1 MSCTSTFLY
10 NIISNMEK
18 INGVKQLTLV
28 LMDIL
33 GKGFCDVVELS
44 SVNYRQYRF
53 DISNTNSFGPI
64 KKFLKLAAQ
73 QIQKFAK
80 TQDIPDDNEIY
91 CRNTGSDK
99 LLVPFYFIDEYI
111 HLLYRL
117 MEGLELSGLKEFV
130 SICIALCNSQD
141 DSALQAPDET
151 IERLYKQGLYPKKDY
166 EVFCEF
172 KRRSFRKEYYSVC
185 RDVIIKRNEESSF
198 FDWPLREISNTIN
211 TLDWNDDDE
220 LVSSRTIER
229 MKGEKGP
236 RLWSSISDIISIA
249 ACDRYHKEESILK
262 EFEIFQARIL
272 MAYFFENFVYSKT
285 LLEEYEQ
292 SDLYLMLKDGLNY
305 KL

>member
-1 MSCTSTFLY
+1 
-10 NIISNMEK
+10 MEK
-18 INGVKQLTLV
+18 IEEIKQLTLA

-44 SVNYRQYRF
+44 PENYRQYRF
-53 DISNTNSFGPI
+53 NISNAKDFVPI
-64 KKFLKLAAQ
+64 QKFLRIATSE
-73 QIQKFAK
+73 IQKFAK
-80 TQDIPDDNEIY
+80 TQAIPDDGEIY
-91 CRNTGSDK
+91 CRDTGSDK

-111 HLLYRL
+111 HLLSLL
-117 MEGLELSGLKEFV
+117 MSGLELSGLKEFI
-130 SICIALCNSQD
+130 SIAFCNSQD

-151 IERLYKQGLYPKKDY
+151 TERLFKEGLYPEEDY
-166 EVFCEF
+166 TAFCEF

-185 RDVIIKRNEESSF
+185 REVINNRDKEASF
-198 FDWPLREISNTIN
+198 FYWPLREISNTVN

-236 RLWSSISDIISIA
+236 RLWSSISDVISIA
-249 ACDRYHKEESILK
+249 ACDRYHKEESTLK

-285 LLEEYEQ
+285 LLQEYNQ
-292 SDLYLMLKDGLNY
+292 ADLYQFLKDGLEF

>member
-1 MSCTSTFLY
+1 
-10 NIISNMEK
+10 MEK
-18 INGVKQLTLV
+18 INEIKQLTLV

-53 DISNTNSFGPI
+53 DISNANDFEPI

-80 TQDIPDDNEIY
+80 TQDIPYDNEIY
-91 CRNTGSDK
+91 CRDTGSDK

-117 MEGLELSGLKEFV
+117 MEGLELSGLKEFI
-130 SICIALCNSQD
+130 SICIAFCNSQD
-141 DSALQAPDET
+141 ENALQAPDENT
-151 IERLYKQGLYPKKDY
+151 ERLYKQVLYPEKEYKA
-166 EVFCEF
+166 FCDF

-185 RDVIIKRNEESSF
+185 RDVINNRGDDSSF
-198 FDWPLREISNTIN
+198 FDWPLREISNTVN
-211 TLDWNDDDE
+211 TLDWNDDGE

-229 MKGEKGP
+229 MKCEKGT
-236 RLWSSISDIISIA
+236 RLWSSISDVISIA
-249 ACDRYHKEESILK
+249 ACDRYHKNEDDLK

-285 LLEEYEQ
+285 LLKEYDQ
-292 SDLYLMLKDGLNY
+292 ADLYQLLKDGLEY
-305 KL
+305 KR

>member
-1 MSCTSTFLY
+1 MVQL
-10 NIISNMEK
+10 NEI
-18 INGVKQLTLV
+18 KQLTLA

-33 GKGFCDVVELS
+33 GKGFYDVVEIS
-44 SVNYRQYRF
+44 PENYRQYRL
-53 DISNTNSFGPI
+53 DIVNATDFVPI
-64 KKFLKLAAQ
+64 KKFLRLAEP

-80 TQDIPDDNEIY
+80 TQYIPDDCEFF
-91 CRNTGSDK
+91 CRDTGSDK

-111 HLLYRL
+111 HLLFLL
-117 MEGLELSGLKEFV
+117 MSGLELSGLKEFI
-130 SICIALCNSQD
+130 SICIAFCNSQD
-141 DSALQAPDET
+141 DSALQAPDEPT
-151 IERLYKQGLYPKKDY
+151 ERLFKEGLYPEEDY
-166 EVFCEF
+166 TAFCEF

-185 RDVIIKRNEESSF
+185 REVINNRDKEASF
-198 FDWPLREISNTIN
+198 FYWPLREISNTVN

-236 RLWSSISDIISIA
+236 RLWSSISDVFSIA
-249 ACDRYHKEESILK
+249 ACDRYHKEESTLK

-285 LLEEYEQ
+285 LLQEYNQ
-292 SDLYLMLKDGLNY
+292 ADLYQFLKDGLEF

>member
-1 MSCTSTFLY
+1 
-10 NIISNMEK
+10 MEK
-18 INGVKQLTLV
+18 IEGIKQLTLA

-44 SVNYRQYRF
+44 PENYRQYRF
-53 DISNTNSFGPI
+53 NISSAKDFVPI
-64 KKFLKLAAQ
+64 QKFLKIATSE
-73 QIQKFAK
+73 IQKFAK
-80 TQDIPDDNEIY
+80 TQDIPDDGEIY

-111 HLLYRL
+111 HLLFRL
-117 MEGLELSGLKEFV
+117 MSGLELSGLKEFI
-130 SICIALCNSQD
+130 SICISFCNSLD

-151 IERLYKQGLYPKKDY
+151 TERLFKEGLYPEEDY
-166 EVFCEF
+166 KVFCEF

-185 RDVIIKRNEESSF
+185 RDVINNRDKEDSF
-198 FDWPLREISNTIN
+198 FYWPLCEISKTVN
-211 TLDWNDDDE
+211 TLDWNDENE

-236 RLWSSISDIISIA
+236 RLWSSLSDVISIA
-249 ACDRYHKEESILK
+249 ACDRYHKEESTLK

-272 MAYFFENFVYSKT
+272 MAYFLENFVYSKT
-285 LLEEYEQ
+285 LLKEYNQ
-292 SDLYLMLKDGLNY
+292 ADLYQLLKDGLEY

>member
-1 MSCTSTFLY
+1 MAQL
-10 NIISNMEK
+10 NEI
-18 INGVKQLTLV
+18 KQLTLV

-44 SVNYRQYRF
+44 SGNYRQYRH
-53 DISNTNSFGPI
+53 DIITANNYEPI
-64 KKFLKLAAQ
+64 RKFLKLAAQ

-80 TQDIPDDNEIY
+80 TQDIPDDGEIF
-91 CRNTGSDK
+91 CRDTGSDK

-111 HLLYRL
+111 HLLFRL
-117 MEGLELSGLKEFV
+117 ISGLELSGLKEFIN
-130 SICIALCNSQD
+130 ICISFCNSQD

-151 IERLYKQGLYPKKDY
+151 TERLYKQGLYPEEEYKA
-166 EVFCEF
+166 FCEF

-185 RDVIIKRNEESSF
+185 RDVINNRGETSSF

-229 MKGEKGP
+229 MKGEKGT
-236 RLWSSISDIISIA
+236 RLWSSISDVISIA
-249 ACDRYHKEESILK
+249 ACDRYHKDESTLK
-262 EFEIFQARIL
+262 EYEIFQTRIL
-272 MAYFFENFVYSKT
+272 MAYFLENFVYSKT
-285 LLEEYEQ
+285 LRDEYKQE
-292 SDLYLMLKDGLNY
+292 DLYQLLKDGLEY

>member
-1 MSCTSTFLY
+1 MAQL
-10 NIISNMEK
+10 NEI
-18 INGVKQLTLV
+18 KQLTLV

-44 SVNYRQYRF
+44 SGNYRQYRH
-53 DISNTNSFGPI
+53 DIITANNYEPI
-64 KKFLKLAAQ
+64 RKFLKLAAQ

-80 TQDIPDDNEIY
+80 TQDIPDDGEIF
-91 CRNTGSDK
+91 CRDTGSDK

-111 HLLYRL
+111 HLLFRL
-117 MEGLELSGLKEFV
+117 ISGLELSGLKEFIN
-130 SICIALCNSQD
+130 ICISFCNSQD

-151 IERLYKQGLYPKKDY
+151 TERLYKQGLYPEEEYKA
-166 EVFCEF
+166 FCEF

-185 RDVIIKRNEESSF
+185 CDVINNRGEESSF

-229 MKGEKGP
+229 MKGEKGT
-236 RLWSSISDIISIA
+236 RLWSSISDVISIA
-249 ACDRYHKEESILK
+249 ACDRYHKDESTLK
-262 EFEIFQARIL
+262 EYEIFQTRIL
-272 MAYFFENFVYSKT
+272 MAYFLENFVYSKT
-285 LLEEYEQ
+285 LRDEYKQE
-292 SDLYLMLKDGLNY
+292 DLYQLLKDGLEY

>member
-1 MSCTSTFLY
+1 
-10 NIISNMEK
+10 MEK
-18 INGVKQLTLV
+18 IREIKQLTLV

-44 SVNYRQYRF
+44 SENYRKYRF
-53 DISNTNSFGPI
+53 DIINANDLKPI
-64 KKFLKLAAQ
+64 KRFLNLAAQ

-111 HLLYRL
+111 HLLYRVI
-117 MEGLELSGLKEFV
+117 EGLELSNLKELIN
-130 SICIALCNSQD
+130 ICIAFCNSQD
-141 DSALQAPDET
+141 DSALQAPDEAT
-151 IERLYKQGLYPKKDY
+151 ERLFKQGLYPEKEYKA
-166 EVFCEF
+166 FCEF

-185 RDVIIKRNEESSF
+185 RDVINNRSEESSF

-211 TLDWNDDDE
+211 SLYWNDDEE
-220 LVSSRTIER
+220 LVSSRTIDR
-229 MKGEKGP
+229 MKGEKGT
-236 RLWSSISDIISIA
+236 RLWKSISNIISIT
-249 ACDRYHKEESILK
+249 ACDRYHKDESILK

-285 LLEEYEQ
+285 LLQEFKQ
-292 SDLYLMLKDGLNY
+292 ADLYQMLKEGLVY
-305 KL
+305 KLHSHVQN